1 MFEVIFMN
9 RTLKSMAFTTLI
21 MAYSSNAWACPM
33 CKYAL
38 EASDAP
44 EPKAYMISIL
54 FMMGMISALFLSVG
68 VLLWWVS
75 KQEKMALTAAGY
87 QHLFDNAGSQPY
99 LAKAKAEH

>member
-1 MFEVIFMN
+1 MMN
-9 RTLKSMAFTTLI
+9 RTLKSLALGIVVLGQT
-21 MAYSSNAWACPM
+21 SNAWACPM

-38 EASDAP
+38 ETDAP

-54 FMMGMISALFLSVG
+54 FMMGMISALFSAVG
-68 VLLWWVS
+68 VLLWWVA

-99 LAKAKAEH
+99 RSNGPTN